1 MARDVTVAMMVCG
14 FTDDAAS
21 GLAVAPG
28 VPPTQLLIIRQPG
41 KEL

>member
-1 MARDVTVAMMVCG
+1 VTVARMVCARG

-21 GLAVAPG
+21 GLAVAPAA
-28 VPPTQLLIIRQPG
+28 PPTQLLIIRQPG